1 MGKETANTTN
11 LPPKKVPHNKGEMNN
26 TTKSPIKRKKLS
38 ILAYNKDDPLKNLHN
53 NVTINYSWT
62 KEIIEMV
69 LLTKT

>member
-1 MGKETANTTN
+1 
-11 LPPKKVPHNKGEMNN
+11 MNN

-38 ILAYNKDDPLKNLHN
+38 ILAYNTDDPLKNLHN